1 MDPAVVSRELFQ
13 LRARSSHL
21 RFKMRM
27 AKNKHEEGQ
36 FAMRLEG
43 IVRTQ
48 RWLKGVHRSL
58 YERQLSRL
66 SQQGSCRA
74 RSNSLPLLNRSQLKQ
89 PLPASCPV

>member
-27 AKNKHEEGQ
+27 AKSKQEEVQ

-43 IVRTQ
+43 IARTQ

-66 SQQGSCRA
+66 QQGFCRP
-74 RSNSLPLLNRSQLKQ
+74 RSSTLPLLNRSQLQQ
-89 PLPASCPV
+89 PLAASCN